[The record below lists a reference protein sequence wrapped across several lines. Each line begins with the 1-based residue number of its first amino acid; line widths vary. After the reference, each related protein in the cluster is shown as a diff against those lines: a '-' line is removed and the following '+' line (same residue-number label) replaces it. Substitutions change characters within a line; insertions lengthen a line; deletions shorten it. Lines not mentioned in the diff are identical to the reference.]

1 MTETINKCLLS
12 KGAPRAA
19 GGFTLIELLVVI
31 AIIAILAAI
40 LLPALAMA
48 KLKAM
53 TATCLSN
60 QRQLGLAWEMYTD
73 DHHGHLVCADTAG
86 AAGSVLNVNGDA
98 PWRYSPI
105 PATLRQ
111 PQIPFNEL
119 NTAQADIL
127 ILNQGYED
135 GGLYRY
141 APNVNVLHCPA
152 DLRARSGYPG
162 SANAAP
168 GVFSWGSYST
178 AAGLNGTPN
187 NPSTAI
193 VTLTGITHPSRKYLW
208 IEENDPRGENRGA
221 WVMGTAGTIT
231 ATPPFSDATM
241 EDSVAAWHGNIST
254 FSFADG
260 HCESHRWLDS
270 PTLAFAAN
278 MNPKKYAPNNQPPAA
293 PTFAQAPDDV
303 YFLANGY
310 ATQQNP

>member
-1 MTETINKCLLS
+1 MNKYVLS
-12 KGAPRAA
+12 KGHPRAA
-19 GGFTLIELLVVI
+19 HGFTLIELLVVI

-60 QRQLGLAWEMYTD
+60 QRQLGLAWQMYTD
-73 DHHGHLVCADTAG
+73 DHHGHLVCADTYGIAPTG
-86 AAGSVLNVNGDA
+86 VLNAKGDA
-98 PWRYSPI
+98 PWRYFPI
-105 PATLRQ
+105 PASLPQ
-111 PQIPFNEL
+111 PQIPFNQITTQQGAVL
-119 NTAQADIL
+119 R
-127 ILNQGYED
+127 LNQGYKD

-152 DLRARSGYPG
+152 DLRAKSPAGTSSSSPG
-162 SANAAP
+162 SFA
-168 GVFSWGSYST
+168 WGSYSE

-187 NPSTAI
+187 TPSTPI
-193 VTLTGITHPSRKYLW
+193 VTQTGITHPSRKYLW
-208 IEENDPRGENRGA
+208 IEENDPRGENQGA
-221 WVMGTAGTIT
+221 WVMGVAGTVT

-241 EDSVAAWHGNIST
+241 EDSVATWHGNTST

-260 HCESHRWLDS
+260 HCESHRWLDG
-270 PTLAFAAN
+270 PTIAFATSLD
-278 MNPKKYAPNNQPPAA
+278 PWKYTPHNRPPAA